1 MSGDPPIC
9 RTRQPGLSPENIPR
23 PFQKRHKL
31 FRRVLRYCVAAD
43 RQNGGD
49 IPGSMQETSH
59 KSNVPD
65 PILSPP
71 FPAKILPHGGS
82 GGNSEAPGNCRGPFA
97 SCCAAGPERG
107 GHAVPVRLD
116 PFAILVNVDHGAA
129 GPAQVVIR
137 NGFRCAP
144 GDLNGKNAIIITNA
158 AGFVFLAN
166 FKLCHFYLCFV
177 IMEAGRCKA
186 TGLPFGLVSG
196 CLVRAGRSLFM
207 P

>member
-71 FPAKILPHGGS
+71 FPAKILPHGG
-82 GGNSEAPGNCRGPFA
+82 GRGNSEAPGNCRGAFCVMLCGWPGTWGP
-97 SCCAAGPERG
+97 CCTGPAGSIRHPGQRG
-107 GHAVPVRLD
+107 
-116 PFAILVNVDHGAA
+116 HGAA

-166 FKLCHFYLCFV
+166 FKLCHF
-177 IMEAGRCKA
+177 R
-186 TGLPFGLVSG
+186 LPP
-196 CLVRAGRSLFM
+196 LFF
-207 P
+207 